1 MEEIKQIKVSLKTAI
16 IILCIIAILIIGIVI
31 VIKCVVKEDK
41 TFSSNPNS
49 SGIDQTDE
57 EGNYIYNEEIKS
69 ITIKYYEGYNI
80 ATGDIISDTIP
91 LNTINLKSD
100 DLNEVSK
107 LIKVLTK
114 VKYSK
119 DDEIYSHIQYD
130 YMCDNYEL
138 EINGNFI
145 IYIGDQYGIV
155 DEKNDYFKVPEELYN
170 KISKIIQNY
179 NEENLYKKIN
189 STKITIIS
197 EQKKFEVTDGEQ
209 LSQLSNYQY
218 YVINASD
225 KDFET
230 EEIAYTLDL
239 NDGRKID
246 IYFASVLSCI
256 YYENGTHE
264 YIYTGNLE
272 NYVEKIFENSNVKL
286 NTNTVT
292 SIIVTYKNKEYIIDN
307 KDKISEILK
316 EFKNLKYNDYD
327 YLNSMSEANF
337 DENDIKICV
346 NNSKYIIPGNSSW
359 GSRFYIDEDGKLY
372 DVSGLYNLE
381 KYFKDLVNYDV

>member
-1 MEEIKQIKVSLKTAI
+1 MEKNKQIKVSLKTAI
-16 IILCIIAILIIGIVI
+16 IIIICIIAILIIGIVI
-31 VIKCVVKEDK
+31 VIK
-41 TFSSNPNS
+41 
-49 SGIDQTDE
+49 SG
-57 EGNYIYNEEIKS
+57 EGNYIYNEDIKS
-69 ITIKYYEGYNI
+69 ITIKYYEGYNFG
-80 ATGDIISDTIP
+80 TGDAIRDTIP

-100 DLNEVSK
+100 DLNELSK

-119 DDEIYSHIQYD
+119 YDERYRHIPYD
-130 YMCDNYEL
+130 YLLDNYKL

-155 DEKNDYFKVPEELYN
+155 AEKNDYFKVPEELYN
-170 KISKIIQNY
+170 KILKITQNY
-179 NEENLYKKIN
+179 NEQNLYKKIN

-197 EQKKFEVTDGEQ
+197 EQEKFEVTDEEQ
-209 LSQLSNYQY
+209 LNQLSNYQY

-225 KDFET
+225 KDFENLGK
-230 EEIAYTLDL
+230 IAYTLDL

-246 IYFASVLSCI
+246 TYLGVLSCI

-272 NYVEKIFENSNVKL
+272 NYVEKIIGNSKVKL

-307 KDKISEILK
+307 KDKILEILK
-316 EFKNLKYNDYD
+316 ELKNLKYDDYD
-327 YLNSMSEANF
+327 YLKSMSEADF
-337 DENDIKICV
+337 DENDIKIFV
-346 NNSKYIIPGNSSW
+346 NNSKYIIFENQC
-359 GSRFYIDEDGKLY
+359 FYIDEDGKWY
-372 DVSGLYNLE
+372 FVSELYNLE